1 MDMETDAPSKEGGG
15 GGGDIVSDVELRSLK
30 INSPEDNK
38 VAGGGGGDIIDESK
52 SNNDENEHHH
62 HQPVQQRSRS
72 RSKSKLRAGY
82 EEANNLFDDAKY
94 GEAFNKFTLV
104 WQGN

>member
-15 GGGDIVSDVELRSLK
+15 DIVSDVELRNLK

-38 VAGGGGGDIIDESK
+38 VAGGGDVNDDDDGSK
-52 SNNDENEHHH
+52 SNNDNERH

>member
-1 MDMETDAPSKEGGG
+1 MDMETDVPSKEGGG
-15 GGGDIVSDVELRSLK
+15 GGDDIVSDVELRNLK
-30 INSPEDNK
+30 INSPEDSK
-38 VAGGGGGDIIDESK
+38 VAGGGDIIDESK
-52 SNNDENEHHH
+52 STHDDNERH